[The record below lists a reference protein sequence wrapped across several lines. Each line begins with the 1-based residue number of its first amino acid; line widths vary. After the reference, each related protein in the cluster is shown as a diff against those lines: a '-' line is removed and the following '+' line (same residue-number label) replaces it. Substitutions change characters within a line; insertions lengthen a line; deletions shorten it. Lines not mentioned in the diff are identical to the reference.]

1 MNAVSGKP
9 PDSGT
14 HSCRTITHGRP
25 KACSVGCTINRPIL
39 KPSSCDAWSE
49 RYGTWRL
56 TCAGAHQNL
65 HRVVRTRVE
74 RRQQAP
80 AVGAGGIRLGFVA
93 LADGA
98 ELLYKT
104 TEFFIAENDRVLAW
118 DDPDIGVAWPL
129 EGPPTLSDKDRS
141 APALAEA
148 LIFD

>member
-1 MNAVSGKP
+1 MPEGF
-9 PDSGT
+9 
-14 HSCRTITHGRP
+14 
-25 KACSVGCTINRPIL
+25 
-39 KPSSCDAWSE
+39 
-49 RYGTWRL
+49 
-56 TCAGAHQNL
+56 
-65 HRVVRTRVE
+65 
-74 RRQQAP
+74 
-80 AVGAGGIRLGFVA
+80 GGHGFVA